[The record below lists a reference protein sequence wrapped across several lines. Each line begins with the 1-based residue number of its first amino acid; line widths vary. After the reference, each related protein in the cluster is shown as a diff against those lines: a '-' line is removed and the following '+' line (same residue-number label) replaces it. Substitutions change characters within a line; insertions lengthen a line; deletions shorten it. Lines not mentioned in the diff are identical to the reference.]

1 MVDVNTTDLAATI
14 ENLQSQVKA
23 LSERLSLF
31 EKPGA
36 AKAGTAPA
44 NGAIAQ
50 KEAAPVI
57 EPIPE
62 DIVLVI
68 SAAIAA
74 PLGER
79 VHLRQIRLISSHSWA
94 MQGRVDIQASREP
107 GSSPSPH
114 PPRRPRRGARLS

>member
-23 LSERLSLF
+23 LSERLSLL

-36 AKAGTAPA
+36 AKAGPAPA
-44 NGAIAQ
+44 NGAPIAQ

-74 PLGER
+74 FMGER
-79 VHLRQIRLISSHSWA
+79 VHLRQIRLIGSHSWA
-94 MQGRVDIQASREP
+94 MQGRVNIQAS
-107 GSSPSPH
+107 H
-114 PPRRPRRGARLS
+114 RLR

>member
-23 LSERLSLF
+23 LSERLSLL

-36 AKAGTAPA
+36 AKASPAPA
-44 NGAIAQ
+44 NGAPVAQ
-50 KEAAPVI
+50 KDAPVI
-57 EPIPE
+57 EAIPE
-62 DIVLVI
+62 EIVLVI

-74 PLGER
+74 FMGER

-94 MQGRVDIQASREP
+94 MQGRVNIQAS
-107 GSSPSPH
+107 H
-114 PPRRPRRGARLS
+114 RLHR